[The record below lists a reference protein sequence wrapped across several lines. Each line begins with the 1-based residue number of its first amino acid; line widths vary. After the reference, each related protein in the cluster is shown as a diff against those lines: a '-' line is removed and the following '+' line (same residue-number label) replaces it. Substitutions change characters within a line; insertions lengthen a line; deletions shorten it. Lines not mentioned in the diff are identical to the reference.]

1 MKIRRGPATVR
12 GSPAA
17 NATGEPGRR
26 SLGSDLEPGDLLA
39 LILPPVPTMN
49 GEEDYSISVFYSF
62 HTVVLREFLVY
73 PVWAFNNY
81 IFE

>member
-1 MKIRRGPATVR
+1 MQIRRGPATVR

-26 SLGSDLEPGDLLA
+26 SLDSDLEPGDLLA

-49 GEEDYSISVFYSF
+49 GEEDYSIS
-62 HTVVLREFLVY
+62 FLFPPHSRVEGIFVSG
-73 PVWAFNNY
+73 PVMGF
-81 IFE
+81 